1 MAWKDNFDG
10 DGDYLRINIDLKSMV
25 FAEELTIECSDGV
38 ERKGVFIPYEPN
50 GMYVKNE
57 KAYANFNAFKTTNK
71 YKFKFKS
78 PSSHVILPYW
88 SSKHVER
95 MKQLGY
101 TRQDRFQGFIQKV
114 TRLPKQR

>member
-38 ERKGVFIPYEPN
+38 ERKGVFIPYELN
-50 GMYVKNE
+50 DMYVKNE

-88 SSKHVER
+88 SKKHVEK

-101 TRQDRFQGFIQKV
+101 TRQDRFQGFVQKV
-114 TRLPKQR
+114 TRLPEQR

>member
-1 MAWKDNFDG
+1 MAWRDNFDG

-25 FAEELTIECSDGV
+25 FAEELEIECSDGV
-38 ERKGVFIPYEPN
+38 VRKGVFVPYEPN
-50 GMYVKNE
+50 EMYVKNE

-88 SSKHVER
+88 SKQHVER
-95 MKQLGY
+95 MNQLGY

-114 TRLPKQR
+114 TRLPEQR

>member
-50 GMYVKNE
+50 GMYVKND

-88 SSKHVER
+88 SKAHAEK

-101 TRQDRFQGFIQKV
+101 TRQDRFQGFVQKV
-114 TRLPKQR
+114 TRLPEQI